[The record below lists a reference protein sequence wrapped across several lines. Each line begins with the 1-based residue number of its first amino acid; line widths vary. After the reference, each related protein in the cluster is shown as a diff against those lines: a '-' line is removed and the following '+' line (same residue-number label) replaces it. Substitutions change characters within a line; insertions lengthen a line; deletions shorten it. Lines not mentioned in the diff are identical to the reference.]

1 MGIVNVGKHQVVKV
15 LMDEIKKVVP
25 VARLDLFTISVEKD
39 IQKRKAQRSTININ
53 VFNVMAIG
61 VVQDTQNRIPPPSV
75 ANDISIVKAYPAKLE
90 VAIYASKR
98 RTAQR

>member
-39 IQKRKAQRSTININ
+39 I
-53 VFNVMAIG
+53 
-61 VVQDTQNRIPPPSV
+61 
-75 ANDISIVKAYPAKLE
+75 
-90 VAIYASKR
+90 
-98 RTAQR
+98 